1 MGSKRVGF
9 RRFQDAALAAPRL
22 TFAALRRGMLPLGP
36 AAVSTARREGVSEL
50 HWKILGDAL
59 VRFLRSSG
67 PVLTK
72 IGQVLATRSDLLP
85 ETVCL
90 RLEQLYAGQPAM
102 ARSEL
107 RRLLRSAYGRRMP
120 FRRFEWAAFA
130 VGSVGQVHRASLRD
144 GTRVVVKVL
153 RPGVREAVRRDMNAL
168 GVFVD
173 LFFSTLA
180 RKRRAVQP
188 VVSGVLGDLAEAL
201 KRETDLALEAEAVE
215 AFGQRLARNPRVRVP
230 RCFRESSTGEVLV
243 LEELEGEPLSVLRA
257 RGASDPE
264 AARRAASLA
273 LREILSQIFE
283 DGLFHAD
290 PHGGNLLVLED
301 GRLGLVDLGLTG
313 ELDGTDRRKIARAV
327 RAFLARDADAT
338 LRSLL
343 EFGAPP
349 PDFDFGAFKTDLQAV
364 LQKDRRKVLARVTG
378 AQAEEPDTSYRLE
391 DTVDQ
396 LLRVA
401 HRHGI
406 ALPTSTTLLIK
417 TLVTIEGVAR
427 SLDPEINVVVTAIP
441 IVLRSLTPRW
451 MRWRR
456 R

>member
-1 MGSKRVGF
+1 VGTKRI
-9 RRFQDAALAAPRL
+9 RWKQIQDAASAAPRL
-22 TFAALRRGMLPLGP
+22 TFTAMRRGVLPIAP
-36 AAVSTARREGVSEL
+36 SAVSTARREGVSEL
-50 HWKILGDAL
+50 HWKVLGDGL

-72 IGQVLATRSDLLP
+72 VGQILATRSDLLP
-85 ETVCL
+85 ETVCV
-90 RLEQLYAGQPAM
+90 RLEQLYTGQPAM
-102 ARSEL
+102 ARSDL
-107 RRLLRSAYGRRMP
+107 RRTLRSAYGRRMP
-120 FRRFEWAAFA
+120 FQRFEWAPFA
-130 VGSVGQVHRASLRD
+130 VGSVGQVHRAQLRD
-144 GTRVVVKVL
+144 GSRVVVKVI
-153 RPGVREAVRRDMNAL
+153 RPGVREAVRRDMNAIR
-168 GVFVD
+168 VFVD

-180 RKRRAVQP
+180 RSRRAAQP
-188 VVSGVLGDLAEAL
+188 VVVRVIDDLATAL
-201 KRETDLALEAEAVE
+201 ERETDLALEAKAVVE
-215 AFGQRLARNPRVRVP
+215 FGRRMERNPRVRVP
-230 RCFRESSTGEVLV
+230 RCFEEDSRQEVLV
-243 LEELEGEPLSVLRA
+243 LEELQGESLSSVRA
-257 RGASDPE
+257 RGASDP
-264 AARRAASLA
+264 AAGRKAASLA
-273 LREILSQIFE
+273 LREILTQIFD

-313 ELDGTDRRKIARAV
+313 QLDAVDRRKIARAV
-327 RAFLARDADAT
+327 RAFLARDPDAS
-338 LRSLL
+338 LRALL

-349 PDFDFGAFKTDLQAV
+349 DDFDYEAFKSDLQSV
-364 LQKDRRKVLARVTG
+364 LQKDRSKVLARVTG
-378 AQAEEPDTSYRLE
+378 GRDEDDDSYRLE

-406 ALPTSTTLLIK
+406 VLPPSTTLLIK

-456 R
+456 